1 MGTNIKSTIEEK
13 LGTEEQKGITE
24 RIIIVEMRMVTEERV
39 EIDLDIEKVAIGL
52 VRTEM
57 RKEDGYIAP
66 VNKI

>member
-24 RIIIVEMRMVTEERV
+24 TIIIVEMRMVTEERV
-39 EIDLDIEKVAIGL
+39 ENDLDIEKVAIGL